1 MKSEEKNLDKAQ
13 KLMLLQGISLIHDSL
28 QFINWSEIPNEQ
40 SYDAFTILMDR
51 FHYFQDCI
59 LDGSTDHLMIDKIRD
74 RIGDVKYGYEL
85 NQEIQKQLE
94 QLRDIAMNRYHEKN
108 RENK

>member
-1 MKSEEKNLDKAQ
+1 MNSQEKNLDKAQ
-13 KLMLLQGISLIHDSL
+13 KLMLLQGIGLIHDGL

-40 SYDAFTILMDR
+40 AYDAFTILMDR

-94 QLRDIAMNRYHEKN
+94 ELRDIAMIRQRQN
-108 RENK
+108 REP